1 MDSAIS
7 SKQKKKA
14 AAIWC
19 LLLPLIHHV
28 CLYVFVQ
35 VKCDHYW
42 PFSDEP
48 IMYGE
53 VSVEM
58 LSESEAP
65 EWTVRKFRLGY
76 VSFAPPSVTPKPL
89 TSSRHSRVPPTLH
102 SLCRLTRART
112 CCISTTPHGLTMVC
126 PLSTL
131 LRAFCSLFSL
141 FASRP
146 TAPRSRWSFTAGQGL
161 TSRGSF
167 CHCYL
172 KLK

>member
-1 MDSAIS
+1 MNLAIANVKHHRVSQDELARTLSQMDSAIS

-28 CLYVFVQ
+28 CLCVFVQ

-89 TSSRHSRVPPTLH
+89 TAHDTQESPPH
-102 SLCRLTRART
+102 YIPS
-112 CCISTTPHGLTMVC
+112 
-126 PLSTL
+126 
-131 LRAFCSLFSL
+131 
-141 FASRP
+141 
-146 TAPRSRWSFTAGQGL
+146 AG
-161 TSRGSF
+161 
-167 CHCYL
+167 
-172 KLK
+172 